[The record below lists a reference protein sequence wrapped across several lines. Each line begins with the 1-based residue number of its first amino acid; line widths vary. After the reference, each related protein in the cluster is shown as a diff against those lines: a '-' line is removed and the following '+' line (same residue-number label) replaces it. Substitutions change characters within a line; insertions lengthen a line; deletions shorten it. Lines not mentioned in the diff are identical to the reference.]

1 MLTILYSYALLIL
14 LVDFSTGK
22 SYLLLS
28 TCMFVILSRI
38 LALGLSTLVKSPDRL
53 NVVLKLAFYSRL
65 CLVNHTVIR
74 RDNSILLV

>member
-28 TCMFVILSRI
+28 TCMSIILSRI
-38 LALGLSTLVKSPDRL
+38 LALGPNTLVKMP
-53 NVVLKLAFYSRL
+53 
-65 CLVNHTVIR
+65 
-74 RDNSILLV
+74 